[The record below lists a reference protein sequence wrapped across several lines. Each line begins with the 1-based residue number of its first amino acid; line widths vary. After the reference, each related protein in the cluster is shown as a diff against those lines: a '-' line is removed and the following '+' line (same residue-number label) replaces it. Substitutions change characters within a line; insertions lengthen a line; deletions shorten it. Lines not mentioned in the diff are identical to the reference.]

1 MSRTVHDSFAKE
13 WIQEV
18 LSDFGDVEIEAEIS
32 GSVRTM
38 DIIFRPNLDA
48 LETLRSLGTL
58 GRMTEKIC
66 SIEAFRNPVPEWEI
80 CNCRGKLFDFMGLQR
95 RQAIQRKQKLSTIQ
109 PPFLW
114 ILSPTLSKK
123 LQTRFTAKEQT
134 TWGQGI
140 YFLAPGDRT
149 AIVAIHELPKTIDTL
164 WLRLL
169 GRGMVQREAVAE
181 LLALPKNH
189 PYRQEAMKHL
199 AILQVR
205 LKARQNTTRDLREV
219 MMSLSNVYEE
229 WLQKTTDEGRVKG
242 RLEERR
248 SVALKM
254 LQQQFP
260 IETIVQL
267 TDLSLEQIQQL
278 QRSPQPE

>member
-1 MSRTVHDSFAKE
+1 M
-13 WIQEV
+13 
-18 LSDFGDVEIEAEIS
+18 
-32 GSVRTM
+32 
-38 DIIFRPNLDA
+38 
-48 LETLRSLGTL
+48 
-58 GRMTEKIC
+58 
-66 SIEAFRNPVPEWEI
+66 
-80 CNCRGKLFDFMGLQR
+80 
-95 RQAIQRKQKLSTIQ
+95 
-109 PPFLW
+109 
-114 ILSPTLSKK
+114 
-123 LQTRFTAKEQT
+123 
-134 TWGQGI
+134 
-140 YFLAPGDRT
+140 
-149 AIVAIHELPKTIDTL
+149 AIHELPKTIDTL

-181 LLALPKNH
+181 LLALPKHH

-219 MMSLSNVYEE
+219 MMSLSPVYEE
-229 WLQKTTDEGRVKG
+229 WRQKTLDEGYSEWRHKTIDEGQVEG
-242 RLEERR
+242 RR

-260 IETIVQL
+260 IETIIQL